1 MAGKEKNDEP
11 RRRVTKTNLL
21 LGAAGLF
28 LFIVGVRRTFAP
40 GETLPNGDDPPAQ
53 PETEARDDP
62 AE

>member
-28 LFIVGVRRTFAP
+28 LFIVGVKRTLGA
-40 GETLPNGDDPPAQ
+40 GETPPSVEEPPAE
-53 PETEARDDP
+53 PETRDDP
-62 AE
+62 AG